1 MLTRTGFELLE
12 VSIAV
17 LMLIPAVAVTF
28 VVGRHLVSPGMDWLF
43 ALLVVL
49 VAALVVTTV
58 RIARSGTHT

>member
-12 VSIAV
+12 VAIAV
-17 LMLIPAVAVTF
+17 VILIPLFAITF

-43 ALLVVL
+43 ALLLVVL
-49 VAALVVTTV
+49 VTLAVTTV